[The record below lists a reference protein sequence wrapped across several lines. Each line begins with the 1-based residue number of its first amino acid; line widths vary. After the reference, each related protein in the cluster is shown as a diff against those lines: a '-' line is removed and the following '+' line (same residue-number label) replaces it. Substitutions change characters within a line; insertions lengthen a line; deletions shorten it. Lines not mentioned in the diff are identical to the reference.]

1 MSSFEQ
7 QLHQWVSIDN
17 QLRLLND
24 KIRVLREAKTKISES
39 VFTHIKENN
48 LSNSSI
54 QISDDKLKFA
64 LTKVQQPL
72 TFKYLEKS
80 LSQIIKNESQVNQI
94 LNYLRDKR
102 ETKIVPEIKRITC
115 N

>member
-1 MSSFEQ
+1 MSTFEH
-7 QLHQWVSIDN
+7 QLQQWVSIDN
-17 QLRLLND
+17 QLRALNE
-24 KIRVLREAKTKISES
+24 KIRVLREAKSKINES

-54 QISDDKLKFA
+54 QIRDEKIKFA

-72 TFKYLEKS
+72 TFKYLEKT
-80 LSQIIKNESQVNQI
+80 LSQIIKNESQVIQI
-94 LNYLRDKR
+94 LNYIRDKR
-102 ETKIVPEIKRITC
+102 ETKVVPELKRITS